1 MIKFLIFSLLVIPQ
15 AINSADI
22 PRNWVYNNE
31 TVCLAKNIY
40 HEARGESIRGKLAVA
55 KVTLNRVASGKFKQT
70 ICGVVY
76 QRGQF
81 SWTESKYKPILDKQA
96 WLDSLHIAK
105 LLLLNPELSKTQAM
119 YYHNTKVKPGWK
131 QLERIDKIGNHVF
144 YI

>member
-1 MIKFLIFSLLVIPQ
+1 MIKFLILCLLVVPQ
-15 AINSADI
+15 VINSANI
-22 PRNWVYNNE
+22 PRNWTYNNE

-55 KVTLNRVASGKFKQT
+55 KVTLNRVTSGKFKHT

-81 SWTESKYKPILDKQA
+81 SWTESKYKPILDKNA
-96 WLDSLHIAK
+96 WAESLHIAK
-105 LLLLNPELSKTQAM
+105 LLMLNPELSKTPAM
-119 YYHNTKVKPGWK
+119 YYHNLKVKPNWR
-131 QLERIDKIGNHVF
+131 QLERVDKIGNHVF

>member
-15 AINSADI
+15 AINSANI
-22 PRNWVYNNE
+22 PRSWIYTNE
-31 TVCLAKNIY
+31 TICLAKNIY

-81 SWTESKYKPILDKQA
+81 SWTESKYKPILDKSA
-96 WLDSLHIAK
+96 WADSLHIAK
-105 LLLLNPELSKTQAM
+105 LLMLNPELSKTQAM
-119 YYHNTKVKPGWK
+119 YYHNLKVKPNWR
-131 QLERIDKIGNHVF
+131 QLERVDKIGNHVF

>member
-1 MIKFLIFSLLVIPQ
+1 MIKFLILCLLVVPQ
-15 AINSADI
+15 AINSANI
-22 PRNWVYNNE
+22 PRSWVYNNE

-55 KVTLNRVASGKFKQT
+55 KVTLNRVTSGKFKQT

-81 SWTESKYKPILDKQA
+81 SWTNSKYKPILDKQA
-96 WLDSLHIAK
+96 WTDSLHIAK
-105 LLLLNPELSKTQAM
+105 LVMLNPELSKTQAM
-119 YYHNTKVKPGWK
+119 YYHNTKVKPNWR
-131 QLERIDKIGNHVF
+131 QLERVDKIDNHVF

>member
-1 MIKFLIFSLLVIPQ
+1 MIKFLIFSLLVVPQ

-22 PRNWVYNNE
+22 PRSWVYTNE

-40 HEARGESIRGKLAVA
+40 HEARGESILGKLAVA
-55 KVTLNRVASGKFKQT
+55 KVTLNRVASGKFKHT

-76 QRGQF
+76 QRRQF
-81 SWTESKYKPILDKQA
+81 SWTESKYKPILDKSA

-105 LLLLNPELSKTQAM
+105 LLMLNPELSKTQAM
-119 YYHNTKVKPGWK
+119 YYHNTKVKPNWY
-131 QLERIDKIGNHVF
+131 QLERVDKIGNHVF

>member
-1 MIKFLIFSLLVIPQ
+1 MKKFLILGLLALPLTIS
-15 AINSADI
+15 SADI
-22 PRNWVYNNE
+22 PRSWIYDNE

-55 KVTLNRVASGKFKQT
+55 KVTLNRVNSGKFRHT

-81 SWTESKYKPILDKQA
+81 SWTESKYKPILDKSA

-105 LLLLNPELSKTQAM
+105 LVMLNPELSKTTAM
-119 YYHNTKVKPGWK
+119 YYHNLKVKPRWQ